1 MAAPRIALI
10 HALRLS
16 PPAIME
22 AFARLWPEPMLMN
35 LLDDSLSADLAR
47 DGALTPAMTERFLGL
62 AAYARRTGADAILFT
77 CSAFGP
83 PIEAVKAAHP
93 TIPVLKP
100 NEAMIDAALEAAP
113 SGRIGLV
120 ATFRPTF
127 DSMRPEFAEAAAR
140 RGITLD
146 LREGFAEG
154 AMAALEQGDGA
165 AHDARAA
172 VAATGLGDC
181 EAIALAQ
188 FSLARAAPVVA
199 RATGRPVLTTPD
211 SAVARLRSLLGA

>member
-1 MAAPRIALI
+1 MAAPRVALI

-16 PPAIME
+16 PPPIME
-22 AFARLWPEPMLMN
+22 AFARLWPEPFLMN

-47 DGALTPAMTERFLGL
+47 DGMITPAITQRFLDL
-62 AAYARRTGADAILFT
+62 ASYARRTGADAILFT
-77 CSAFGP
+77 CSAFGSC
-83 PIEAVKAAHP
+83 IEAAKAAHP

-113 SGRIGLV
+113 SGRIGLI

-127 DSMRPEFAEAAAR
+127 ESMRREFAEAAAA
-140 RGITLD
+140 RGVALD

-154 AMAALEQGDGA
+154 ALAALETGDAA
-165 AHDARAA
+165 AHDRGAA
-172 VAATGLGDC
+172 AAAQTLGDC

-188 FSLARAAPVVA
+188 FSLARAAPEVA
-199 RATGRPVLTTPD
+199 RTTGKPVLTTPD
-211 SAVARLRSLLGA
+211 SAVARLRTLLAA

>member
-22 AFARLWPEPMLMN
+22 AFRRLWPEPVLMN

-47 DGALTPAMTERFLGL
+47 DGALTPAMTQRFLDL
-62 AAYARRTGADAILFT
+62 ASYARRTGADAILFT

-83 PIEAVKAAHP
+83 CIEAVKAAHP
-93 TIPVLKP
+93 AIPVLKP
-100 NEAMIDAALEAAP
+100 NEAMIDAALDAAP
-113 SGRIGLV
+113 SGRLGLV

-127 DSMRPEFAEAAAR
+127 DSMRPEFAEAASAR
-140 RGITLD
+140 GMTLD

-154 AMAALEQGDGA
+154 AMAALEAGDAA
-165 AHDARAA
+165 AHDRGAA
-172 VAATGLGDC
+172 VAAEALGDC
-181 EAIALAQ
+181 EAVALAQ
-188 FSLARAAPVVA
+188 FSLARAAPEVA
-199 RATGRPVLTTPD
+199 KATGRPVLTTPD
-211 SAVARLRSLLGA
+211 SAVERLRTLLAA